1 MRTWKI
7 VYWHNGNKR
16 TMKLQAA
23 SKYAAKMQF
32 YVCNPCDDIISI
44 EEVTGYV

>member
-1 MRTWKI
+1 MKTWKI

-23 SKYAAKMQF
+23 SKYAAKVQF
-32 YVCNPCDDIISI
+32 YVQHSADDIINI
-44 EEVTGYV
+44 EEVTDDV

>member
-7 VYWHNGNKR
+7 IYWHNGNKR

-23 SKYAAKMQF
+23 SKYAAKVQF
-32 YVCNPCDDIISI
+32 YVLHSADDIISI
-44 EEVTGYV
+44 EEVRDDV